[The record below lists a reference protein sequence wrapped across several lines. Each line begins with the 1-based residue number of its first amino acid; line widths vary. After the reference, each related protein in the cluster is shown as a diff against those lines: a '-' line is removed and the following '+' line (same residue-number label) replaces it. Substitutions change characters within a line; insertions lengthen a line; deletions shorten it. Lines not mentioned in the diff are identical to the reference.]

1 MISLQGKTKTYL
13 GAIYESCYIIDRLVN
28 QNSYPLKD
36 WHFEHMQKTIVKF
49 ISGLSELE
57 SNSSWK
63 KRQHKKYSGNISYVR
78 RSIQFDIKHGVT
90 GEEVT
95 TFLDK
100 VRNDLSFS
108 NVRKSA
114 GSGERLDNLQV
125 QLIDRPQYRY

>member
-1 MISLQGKTKTYL
+1 
-13 GAIYESCYIIDRLVN
+13 
-28 QNSYPLKD
+28 
-36 WHFEHMQKTIVKF
+36 MQKTIVKF

>member
-1 MISLQGKTKTYL
+1 
-13 GAIYESCYIIDRLVN
+13 LVN

-36 WHFEHMQKTIVKF
+36 WHFEHMQKIIVKF

-125 QLIDRPQYRY
+125 QLIDRPQYKY

>member
-1 MISLQGKTKTYL
+1 
-13 GAIYESCYIIDRLVN
+13 
-28 QNSYPLKD
+28 
-36 WHFEHMQKTIVKF
+36 MQKTIVKF

-125 QLIDRPQYRY
+125 QLIGRPQYRY

>member
-1 MISLQGKTKTYL
+1 
-13 GAIYESCYIIDRLVN
+13 
-28 QNSYPLKD
+28 
-36 WHFEHMQKTIVKF
+36 MQKTIVKF

-63 KRQHKKYSGNISYVR
+63 KRQYKKYSGNISYVR

>member
-1 MISLQGKTKTYL
+1 
-13 GAIYESCYIIDRLVN
+13 LVK

-57 SNSSWK
+57 RVSSWK
-63 KRQHKKYSGNISYVR
+63 KRQHKKYSGNIGYVR

-90 GEEVT
+90 GEEVI

-100 VRNDLSFS
+100 VRNDISFTD
-108 NVRKSA
+108 VRKST
-114 GSGERLDNLQV
+114 GSGERIDNLEV
-125 QLIDRPQYRY
+125 QLIERPQYTW